1 LRPDVFLKMI
11 ICIASGKGGTGKT
24 TVAVNLVTVL
34 GGNGQYL
41 DCDVEEPNGYLFL
54 RPKIEYSEIGSVP
67 VPKVDLEK
75 CDFCRKCAE
84 FCQFN
89 AIAVL
94 GKNVLTFP
102 ELCHSCG
109 GCKLVCPKEAI
120 SEIPKEI
127 GKLEKGVAGEVEFVH
142 AHLNVGE
149 AMAVPLIERVKKEIK
164 PNKIAIIDAPPGTSC
179 PVIASLKGANVAILV
194 TESTPFGLYDL
205 KLAVGVVRILKIPL
219 GVVVNR
225 ADLGDK
231 KVFDYCSKENI
242 PILTTIPFDK
252 SIAQTYAKGELLVKN
267 PFWHDRFLALW
278 TKIKSMVKS

>member
-1 LRPDVFLKMI
+1 MI

-24 TVAVNLVTVL
+24 TIAANLAAVLAEKA
-34 GGNGQYL
+34 QYL
-41 DCDVEEPNGYLFL
+41 DCDVEEPNGHLFL
-54 RPKIEYSEIGSVP
+54 RPNIEHSEPVSVP

-75 CDFCRKCAE
+75 CDFCGKCAE

-109 GCKLVCPKEAI
+109 GGKLICPKEAI

-127 GKLEKGVAGEVEFVH
+127 GKLEKGMAREVEFIH
-142 AHLNVGE
+142 GHLRIGE

-164 PNKIAIIDAPPGTSC
+164 PHKIAIIDAPPGTSC
-179 PVIASLKGANVAILV
+179 PVIAALKGADVALLV
-194 TESTPFGLYDL
+194 TEPTPFGLFDL

-219 GVVVNR
+219 AIVVNR

-231 KVFDYCSKENI
+231 KVFDYCAKEDI
-242 PILTTIPFDK
+242 PILMTIPFSKD
-252 SIAQTYAKGELLVKN
+252 IAQTYAKGELLVKE
-267 PFWHDRFLALW
+267 PKWQDQFLALW
-278 TKIKSMVKS
+278 HQIKETMGGQK

>member
-1 LRPDVFLKMI
+1 MI

-24 TVAVNLVTVL
+24 TIAANLAAVLAEKA
-34 GGNGQYL
+34 QYL
-41 DCDVEEPNGYLFL
+41 DCDVEEPNGHLFL
-54 RPKIEYSEIGSVP
+54 RPNIEHSEPVSVP

-75 CDFCRKCAE
+75 CDFCGKCAE

-94 GKNVLTFP
+94 GKNILTFP

-109 GCKLVCPKEAI
+109 GCRLICPKEAI

-127 GKLEKGVAGEVEFVH
+127 GKLEKGMAGEVEFIH
-142 AHLNVGE
+142 GHLRIGE

-164 PNKIAIIDAPPGTSC
+164 PHKIAIIDAPPGTSC
-179 PVIASLKGANVAILV
+179 PVIAALKGSDVALLV
-194 TESTPFGLYDL
+194 TEPTPFGLFDL

-219 GVVVNR
+219 AIVVNR

-231 KVFDYCSKENI
+231 KVFDYCAKEDI
-242 PILTTIPFDK
+242 PILMTIPFSKD
-252 SIAQTYAKGELLVKN
+252 IAQTYAKGELLVKQ
-267 PFWHDRFLALW
+267 PEWQDRFLALW
-278 TKIKSMVKS
+278 HQINETMGGQK